1 MLRLGTFL
9 RRMASRTC
17 PAGRLET
24 VGWRVLLALTCID
37 LLYCPQAKGGAAQK
51 ENVDAW
57 TAEHFARARQA
68 QSHQSL
74 EAAAEEYRAIVARNP
89 GFAGAQLN
97 LGIVYHQQRKYRE
110 AIKAFESTVSLQPEL
125 LGAQLFLGIDEYLV
139 GDLKEALEHLE
150 DALQLKPDDRQ
161 AGIYLALAHL
171 ALDQPEKA
179 AQQLRKTAR
188 YSPED
193 TDIFYEEGRAYL
205 NGMSQGLTLLRRAGS
220 DSAVY
225 HWALAMAA
233 EQKNDQVSMVEE
245 YLKALARDPSIA
257 ELYLRVAVPFE
268 RAGLHEMAAACFDR
282 YKALNA
288 ARDVASL
295 RLEPLADGS
304 PAARPEILESKEV
317 FRSMWKAIPTVEEVT
332 GLPPIADE
340 PVNRALKKQ
349 MSLAKA
355 ADLRAAVQLYLRGD
369 YSQAIKLLGQSVDHH
384 MDKWLSAYLLA
395 RCFLMKSDY
404 DAAQA
409 TLEADLASYFDLP
422 PVALLRVEIESQ
434 LALRCFN
441 WVVAHRPDSYL
452 AKILLAE
459 SYAAA
464 RQDKEALAVYEEAL
478 KLAPQRLGIHLAIG
492 RIYESQLQWESAIQ
506 EYQAELVLDS
516 NNAMALAHLGHV
528 CTEARDPDRAI
539 QVIERLLEN
548 NPTDGQAYED
558 LGKDWT
564 LKGDTGKAI
573 AAYERALQYV
583 PDEYDVHY
591 RLYNLYMKAGET
603 VRAQNHLAEF
613 KAGEARKRQ
622 SYQESMGE
630 LLQENTFVSQE
641 CDQHSSGKGRCTQ
654 Q

>member
-1 MLRLGTFL
+1 MT
-9 RRMASRTC
+9 SRTC
-17 PAGRLET
+17 PAGRPET

-37 LLYCPQAKGGAAQK
+37 LLFWPQAKGGAAQK

-74 EAAAEEYRAIVARNP
+74 EVAAEEYRAIVARNP
-89 GFAGAQLN
+89 RFAGAQLN

-110 AIKAFESTVSLQPEL
+110 AIKAFESTVSLEPQL

-139 GDLKEALEHLE
+139 GDLKGALQHLE
-150 DALQLKPDDRQ
+150 NALQLKPDDRQ
-161 AGIYLALAHL
+161 AGIYLALTHL

-179 AQQLRKTAR
+179 AHQLRKTAR

-193 TDIFYEEGRAYL
+193 PDIFYEEGRAYL

-233 EQKNDQVSMVEE
+233 EQKNDQVSAVEE

-257 ELYLRVAVPFE
+257 ELYLRVAAPFE
-268 RAGLHEMAAACFDR
+268 KAGLPELAAACFDR
-282 YKALNA
+282 YKLLNP

-295 RLEPLADGS
+295 RQGPVADGS
-304 PAARPEILESKEV
+304 PAARPEILENKEV
-317 FRSMWKAIPTVEEVT
+317 FRRMWKAMPSVGRGM
-332 GLPPIADE
+332 GLPPVADDS
-340 PVNRALKKQ
+340 VNRALKKQ

-355 ADLRAAVQLYLRGD
+355 VDLRGAVQLYLRGD
-369 YSQAIKLLGQSVDHH
+369 YSQAIEILRKSVGRHV
-384 MDKWLSAYLLA
+384 DKWLSAYLLA
-395 RCFLMKSDY
+395 RCFTSKSDY

-409 TLEADLASYFDLP
+409 TLEADLAPYFNLP

-441 WVVAHRPDSYL
+441 WVLAYQPESYL
-452 AKILLAE
+452 AKLLVAE

-478 KLAPQRLGIHLAIG
+478 KLGPQRLGIHLAIG
-492 RIYESQLQWESAIQ
+492 RIYENQLQWESAIQ

-516 NNAMALAHLGHV
+516 DNAMALAHLGHV

-539 QVIERLLEN
+539 HVIERLLEN

-603 VRAQNHLAEF
+603 ARAQSHLAAF
-613 KAGEARKRQ
+613 KAGENRQRQ

-630 LLQENTFVSQE
+630 LLRENTLVSQE
-641 CDQHSSGKGRCTQ
+641 CDQHSSGKGTCAQ